1 VKLYYF
7 NGIRIFI
14 SMSIARFLISSDVL
28 SGAQRT
34 IILTGREAHHLIHV
48 RRLGLGSLVELI
60 DGSGMIAKAK
70 VIRINGTEA
79 GLHITEV
86 LEQQNDC
93 LPIMLIVALLKG
105 NRMGWMI
112 QKATELGVQTIYPV
126 ITRHTVVKLTAE
138 ETGRHLVHWNEVAVQ
153 ALKQCKGSR
162 APTICPV
169 VSLEEALKKISY
181 ARAKILLW
189 ESEKTCS
196 LFSAWKDQGNA
207 TPVVVIAGPE
217 GGFSR
222 EEILACRG
230 AGFSTA
236 TMATRTLR
244 SETAAIGAVAALAA
258 MMTSGLE
265 ERH

>member
-1 VKLYYF
+1 M
-7 NGIRIFI
+7 R
-14 SMSIARFLISSDVL
+14 
-28 SGAQRT
+28 
-34 IILTGREAHHLIHV
+34 V
-48 RRLGLGSLVELI
+48 RRLGPGSLVELI
-60 DGSGMIAKAK
+60 DGSGMIVKAK
-70 VIRINGTEA
+70 VIRVNGTEV
-79 GLHITEV
+79 GLHIVEV

-112 QKATELGVQTIYPV
+112 QKVTELGVQTICPV
-126 ITRHTVVKLTAE
+126 ITRHTVVKIAAE
-138 ETGRHLVHWNEVAVQ
+138 KTGRHLVRWKEAARQ

-162 APTICPV
+162 VPTICPA
-169 VSLEEALKKISY
+169 VSLEEALKKVSY

-207 TPVVVIAGPE
+207 TPVAVIAGPE

-222 EEILACRG
+222 EEILACRR

-236 TMATRTLR
+236 TMGTRTLR

-258 MMTSGLE
+258 MMTLGLE
-265 ERH
+265 EKH

>member
-1 VKLYYF
+1 
-7 NGIRIFI
+7 
-14 SMSIARFLISSDVL
+14 MSIARFLISSDVL
-28 SGAQRT
+28 SGTQRT
-34 IILTGREAHHLIHV
+34 VILTGREAHHLIHV

-93 LPIMLIVALLKG
+93 LPIMLIVAL
-105 NRMGWMI
+105 
-112 QKATELGVQTIYPV
+112 
-126 ITRHTVVKLTAE
+126 ITRHTVVKLAAE
-138 ETGRHLVHWNEVAVQ
+138 KTGRHLVHWNEAARQ

-162 APTICPV
+162 VPTICPV

-181 ARAKILLW
+181 AGAKILLW

-236 TMATRTLR
+236 TMGARTLR